1 MNEKLNHQRL
11 KNERVATYCVCCGS
25 SKIRST
31 PSILMPFIAERAFG
45 WRPIEIDESWGLHSI
60 KKGYAYS
67 ICNTLNCINCGLVF
81 LDIRFSEQELNNI
94 YYEYRG
100 EKYVELRD
108 FYEPGY
114 KQRNQSLIN
123 GFEYNDKIESFL
135 NQFLKLPVSILDWGG
150 DTGKN
155 TPFKNSNNTFDIYD
169 ISNALVIEGARSID
183 KDYALNNK
191 YDLIICSNVLEHVS
205 YPLNILLDIKIC
217 MKENTILYIEVPF
230 EEIMMNGGTSAYL
243 NKKHWHEHINFYS
256 ELSLVKLI
264 ESVGLKSLSFNTL
277 TIAAEGKKIY
287 LIQIACQIA

>member
-1 MNEKLNHQRL
+1 M
-11 KNERVATYCVCCGS
+11 
-25 SKIRST
+25 
-31 PSILMPFIAERAFG
+31 
-45 WRPIEIDESWGLHSI
+45 
-60 KKGYAYS
+60 
-67 ICNTLNCINCGLVF
+67 
-81 LDIRFSEQELNNI
+81 
-94 YYEYRG
+94 
-100 EKYVELRD
+100 
-108 FYEPGY
+108 
-114 KQRNQSLIN
+114 
-123 GFEYNDKIESFL
+123 

-277 TIAAEGKKIY
+277 SIAAEGKKIY